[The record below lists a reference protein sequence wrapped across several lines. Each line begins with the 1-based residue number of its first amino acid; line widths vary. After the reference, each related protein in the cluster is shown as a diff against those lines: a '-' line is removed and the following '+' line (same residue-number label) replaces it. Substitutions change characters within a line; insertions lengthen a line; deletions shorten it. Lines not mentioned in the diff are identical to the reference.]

1 MQRQPKWRTLAGVI
15 SLAATGS
22 LLSQNALSLQ
32 FEAGPVEISLSTK
45 LSLGGSVRM
54 DDANPKYLSGGNKN
68 GGGAGTSVTD
78 DGDLNYD
85 QGDWFSIIFQGTNDL
100 SLNYENFGA
109 FGRIRYWYD
118 AALAE
123 NDVNHGNVLSYEK
136 DTPLDDSKFGD
147 LSKAA
152 NLVLLDAYIYGSFE
166 LGNMPLD
173 VRLGRQVVSWG
184 ESTFIQNSVNIINPI
199 DVNAL
204 RSPGAEL
211 KDALLPVGLLY
222 ASLGI
227 TNNLNVEAFYQYE
240 WEKFQLPG
248 CGTYF
253 STADPASDGC
263 DKLTTYSSDQPLSD
277 AELVALGPK
286 KAIYVDGKKK
296 LSLTGNTEFEGGYLR
311 RGADLEPDN
320 GGQYGIAVRY
330 YAEEF
335 NATEFGFYYV
345 NYHERLPIF
354 SVVTGENPQYFFE
367 FPENTE
373 VFALTFATN
382 VDSWSFSGEISH
394 RPKMP
399 LQINTTELVQPLV
412 KPESVWSTMYEEV
425 TKSPNN
431 TIVHGY
437 DDFAVT
443 QFQFTFINFF
453 DRVLGASRLTLLGE
467 VGLDWVDGLPSQ
479 NERRYGRSPAFGM
492 GAFGPIDPFG
502 GDNPQLK
509 IDLSSSESV
518 KRIQS
523 LLGISDEKLKEIT
536 KENVLIKDEFSCSNV
551 IVRAKI
557 KTLDLGYVPVQ
568 KGTPNLN
575 PEYCTNEG
583 YTTELSWGVR
593 FAAALDYNN
602 VFNGVNLRPVLTYF
616 RDMKGYGPTPNFSEG
631 TVVIGYSLSA
641 DYLNKYSA
649 RIAYTDHKAGKYNP
663 QTDRD
668 FLSISVGVSF

>member
-32 FEAGPVEISLSTK
+32 FEAGPVDISLSTK

-54 DDANPKYLSGGNKN
+54 DDPNPKYLSGGNKS
-68 GGGAGTSVTD
+68 GGSAASSVTD

-123 NDVNHGNVLSYEK
+123 NNVNHGNALNYEK
-136 DTPLDDSKFGD
+136 DAPLDDSEFGD

-253 STADPASDGC
+253 STSDPAPEGC

-286 KAIYVDGKKK
+286 RDDGKG
-296 LSLTGNTEFEGGYLR
+296 LTGLRNFKGGYLP
-311 RGADLEPDN
+311 RGADLEPEN
-320 GGQYGIAVRY
+320 GGQYGIAARY
-330 YAEEF
+330 YAEEL

-354 SVVTGENPQYFFE
+354 SVVKGPNPQYFFE

-412 KPESVWSTMYEEV
+412 KYESVWSTMYDEIV
-425 TKSPNN
+425 KAPDG
-431 TIVHGY
+431 TIIHGY
-437 DDFAVT
+437 DNFAVT
-443 QFQFTFINFF
+443 QLQFTFINFF
-453 DRVLGASRLTLLGE
+453 DRVLGASRLTILGE

-479 NERRYGRSPAFGM
+479 NERRYGRHPVFGM
-492 GAFGPIDPFG
+492 GAFEPVDPFS
-502 GDNPQLK
+502 GDKPQLS
-509 IDLSSSESV
+509 IDLSTSERV
-518 KRIQS
+518 KRLQS
-523 LLGISDEKLKEIT
+523 LLRLSDDKLKEII
-536 KENVLIKDEFSCSNV
+536 KENVIFKNEFSCSNV
-551 IVRAKI
+551 IVRAKV
-557 KTLDLGYVPVQ
+557 KTLDMGYVPVQ
-568 KGTPNLN
+568 KGKPNTN
-575 PEYCTNEG
+575 PDYCTNDG
-583 YTTELSWGVR
+583 YTTEFSWGIR
-593 FAAALDYNN
+593 LAAALDYNN
-602 VFNGVNLRPVLTYF
+602 VFNGVNLRPVITYF

-631 TVVIGYSLSA
+631 SVVVGYSLSA

-649 RIAYTDHKAGKYNP
+649 RIAYTDNKAGKYNP
-663 QTDRD
+663 ETDRD